1 MQEMDRRVGLL
12 RLSLADIADRERRT
26 KEVSTQLRAQL
37 TRIVDFTVQFNGG
50 VANALSA
57 LAEVEE
63 RLATEEMTLRH
74 LSMLRQ
80 RIRRELDTLVVTRE
94 VADARARLTALEARR
109 SELLATQ
116 PTSSP
121 GLDAGNLT
129 GDASQQMQHQNGSA
143 PSGELAAIDAE
154 IAELRAAIEA
164 ASDAAAR
171 ALTEGRGQ

>member
-1 MQEMDRRVGLL
+1 MQELDRRVGLL
-12 RLSLADIADRERRT
+12 RLSLADIADRERRA

-57 LAEVEE
+57 LAEVQE
-63 RLATEEMTLRH
+63 RLATEELTLRH
-74 LSMLRQ
+74 LGMLRQ

-109 SELLATQ
+109 SELLAAPPASDLGATEL
-116 PTSSP
+116 
-121 GLDAGNLT
+121 GAGA
-129 GDASQQMQHQNGSA
+129 GQQGSNGTA
-143 PSGELAAIDAE
+143 HSGELAEIDAE

-171 ALTEGRGQ
+171 ALTEGKGE